1 MVEVDLLCPVID
13 IGLAHVVLDSLQS
26 GYLLRDQRHLN
37 IITRG
42 RRVSCTSLTYVECTA
57 RAHCHPTLRDADIVE
72 NLELVTVSGGLP
84 LHQFDVGDD
93 VLDDRTG
100 ELGLG
105 VTEVRVSHRDAQK
118 LGQ

>member
-1 MVEVDLLCPVID
+1 M
-13 IGLAHVVLDSLQS
+13 
-26 GYLLRDQRHLN
+26 
-37 IITRG
+37 
-42 RRVSCTSLTYVECTA
+42 
-57 RAHCHPTLRDADIVE
+57 E